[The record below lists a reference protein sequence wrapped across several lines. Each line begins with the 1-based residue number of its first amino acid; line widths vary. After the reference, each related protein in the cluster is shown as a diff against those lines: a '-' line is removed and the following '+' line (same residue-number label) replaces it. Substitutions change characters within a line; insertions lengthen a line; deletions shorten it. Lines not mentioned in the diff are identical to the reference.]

1 MSDQGFGAALQVA
14 DGRARLPGSLHL
26 NRRLSQW
33 LAVHPEGRVT
43 VTPGKVELGQG
54 ILTALAQ
61 IAAEELDVAL
71 ERIELRPAAT
81 PDSPDEAVTSGSLSV
96 QVSGGALR
104 HACADA
110 RRIFVGVCAQRSGVS
125 PELIRVEDGR
135 FLGPDGREV
144 GSYWALAGAGL
155 LETEASLDARPKL
168 AAERRVAGKSV
179 PRLDLPDKVFGAA
192 RYVHDLRLPGMLHAR
207 VVRPPARRA
216 RLVALRDG
224 APLPGGARVVRDG
237 TFLAVL
243 AETEWHAE
251 AAAARLAS
259 RSEWAAE
266 DSLPERAALDAWLDD
281 AAARGERSVVE
292 ERGEAPSDGEARRV
306 SRRFARPF
314 LAHAS
319 IGTCCAVARWR
330 GGAVEVWTHSQG
342 PYNLR
347 ADIAKALRCAPELVV
362 VRHAEG
368 AGCYGHNGADDV
380 ALEAVLIARGAGGGP
395 VRLVWSRAE
404 ELGWAPLSPA
414 MLVDVEAAVDGRGD
428 LLGWRSHVVS
438 NGHSSRPGRAPEP
451 ALLAAS
457 MLAEPFA
464 VRPAINPPMAA
475 GGGAPRNAV
484 PIYRLP
490 SLRVE
495 TTRLLDMPIRA
506 SALRGLGATLN
517 VWAIESVMDELA
529 ELAGSNPLRYRL
541 RHLDDPRAAEVLR
554 RAAAMAGW
562 EDRPRREGLGFGL
575 GMARYKNT
583 GAYAAVVA
591 EVDAT
596 AERVRCRR
604 LWVAGD
610 VGEAVNPDG
619 VVNQLEGG
627 AVHGASVAL
636 LEQVSFDRRAVTS
649 TAWKDYP
656 IFRFSEVPDVRVELA
671 ARPDE
676 PPLGAGEATMGP
688 TIAAI
693 AGGIHEALGVRPRR
707 LPFTPDNL
715 AAAMEGAP

>member
-1 MSDQGFGAALQVA
+1 MSDQGFGAALHV
-14 DGRARLPGSLHL
+14 DDERPRLPGSLHL
-26 NRRLSQW
+26 NQRLSRW
-33 LAVHPEGRVT
+33 LAIHPEGRVT

-71 ERIELRPAAT
+71 ERVHLRPAAT

-110 RRIFVGVCAQRSGVS
+110 RRIFVGVCAQRSGVP
-125 PELIRVEDGR
+125 PEAIRVEDGR
-135 FLGPDGREV
+135 FLGPDEREV
-144 GSYWALAGAGL
+144 GSYWALAGAEL
-155 LETEASLDARPKL
+155 LETEASPDARPKP
-168 AAERRVAGKSV
+168 AAERTIAGKPV
-179 PRLDLPDKVFGAA
+179 PRIDLPDKVFGAA
-192 RYVHDLRLPGMLHAR
+192 RYVHDLRLPGALHAR

-216 RLVALRDG
+216 RLLSVREG

-237 TFLAVL
+237 DFLAVL
-243 AETEWHAE
+243 AETEWRAE
-251 AAAARLAS
+251 AAAARLAA
-259 RSEWAAE
+259 RTEWAAE
-266 DSLPERAALDAWLDD
+266 DSLPERALLEAWLDE
-281 AAARGERSVVE
+281 AAAGGERSAVE
-292 ERGEAPSDGEARRV
+292 QRGGAPDAEAKRV

-319 IGTCCAVARWR
+319 IGTCCAVAQWR
-330 GGAVEVWTHSQG
+330 GDAVEVWTHSQG

-380 ALEAVLIARGAGGGP
+380 ALEAVLIARAAEGWP

-414 MLVDVEAAVDGRGD
+414 MLVDVEATVDARGD
-428 LLGWRSHVVS
+428 LLGWRSHVVG

-457 MLAEPFA
+457 MVAEPFA

-484 PIYRLP
+484 PIYSTP
-490 SLRVE
+490 SLLVE

-506 SALRGLGATLN
+506 SALRGLGATIN

-529 ELAGSNPLRYRL
+529 ELAGADPLEYRL
-541 RHLDDPRAAEVLR
+541 RHLDDPRAAAVLR
-554 RAAAMAGW
+554 HAAAMAGW
-562 EDRPRREGLGFGL
+562 DGRPRREGAGFGL

-591 EVDAT
+591 EIEA

-619 VVNQLEGG
+619 VANQLEGG

-636 LEQVSFDRRAVTS
+636 LEEARFDRRAVTS
-649 TAWKDYP
+649 TAWEDYP
-656 IFRFSEVPDVRVELA
+656 ILRFSDVPEVSVRLVA
-671 ARPDE
+671 PPADA

-693 AGGIHEALGVRPRR
+693 AGAIHEALGVRPRR

-715 AAAMEGAP
+715 AAAMGEAP